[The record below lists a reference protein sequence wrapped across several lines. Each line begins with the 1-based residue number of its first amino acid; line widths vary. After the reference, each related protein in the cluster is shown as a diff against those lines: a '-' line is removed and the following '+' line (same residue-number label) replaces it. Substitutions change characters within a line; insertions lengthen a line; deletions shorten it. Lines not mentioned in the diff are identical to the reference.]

1 MEESSDEKRLIRRLR
16 NYRAADYVA
25 GAGLL
30 AVALLV
36 GLLLW
41 PAWYPNPERKY
52 PPSPCKLNLKQIA
65 LALHNYHDQYKTFP
79 PAFVN
84 GPDGKPWH
92 SWRVLILPFL
102 GEEKLYAE
110 YRFDEPWNG
119 PRNSLLLKRRPDV
132 FCCFGAK
139 PHISPGH
146 TSYSAIVGDGTAWP
160 GPTGVAVQDIQDGLS
175 NTIRVVE
182 VRDAGI
188 PWLAPDDL
196 SFDEVC
202 VAPAETSG
210 RHPSSWHTGGLYV
223 LLCDGAVQFVNSTID
238 VVIWRALLTR
248 DGGETVNDF

>member
-1 MEESSDEKRLIRRLR
+1 MEESSDEKRLIRQLR

-84 GPDGKPWH
+84 GPDGKAWH

-160 GPTGVAVQDIQDGLS
+160 GLDRLESRCKTFKMASQTQSGWSRCVTQAFRGWLRMTSRSTKFVSRPPRLRGG
-175 NTIRVVE
+175 IRRV
-182 VRDAGI
+182 GT
-188 PWLAPDDL
+188 LA
-196 SFDEVC
+196 
-202 VAPAETSG
+202 
-210 RHPSSWHTGGLYV
+210 
-223 LLCDGAVQFVNSTID
+223 
-238 VVIWRALLTR
+238 
-248 DGGETVNDF
+248 DFTFCCATEPFSL